1 MGGKHTVSGTY
12 SISSKLC
19 FPTSASPN
27 SSLIQILT
35 HSVGF
40 DKSYRGFFSSEYS
53 YQDAAAL
60 ADYTTFSYDRLG
72 IGASSHPNPI
82 QDVQAPSKLP
92 SRSTHPKTPLGSHR
106 LHIFLTCCRSRPFA
120 WFGAHECPLPRCT
133 LRI

>member
-35 HSVGF
+35 HGVGF
-40 DKSYRGFFSSEYS
+40 DKSYWGFFSSEYS

-60 ADYTTFSYDRLG
+60 ADCTTFSYDRLG
-72 IGASSHPNPI
+72 IGASSHPDPI
-82 QDVQAPSKLP
+82 QDVQAPLEIAIAHQLIQKL
-92 SRSTHPKTPLGSHR
+92 RSGTIASTSFSHIVGVGHSLGSE
-106 LHIFLTCCRSRPFA
+106 LTN
-120 WFGAHECPLPRCT
+120 AHYRDVP
-133 LRI
+133 